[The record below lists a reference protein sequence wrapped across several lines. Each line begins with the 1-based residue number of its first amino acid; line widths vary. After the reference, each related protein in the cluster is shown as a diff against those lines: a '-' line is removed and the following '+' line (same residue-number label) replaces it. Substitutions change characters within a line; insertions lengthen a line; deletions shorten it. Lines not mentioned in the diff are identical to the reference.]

1 MSRWTGSLDEA
12 LATARDKRG
21 AAERL
26 GVHAG
31 TVRSYIEKHRP
42 ELMERWSALPAGGA
56 FAGRRGVPMARPGQA
71 RADELVDEALADLAA
86 AGWPLSPHNPQKHD
100 VVRLVLQL
108 YAITGSIA
116 LPYGWVRSTIV
127 AMRDAG
133 CAAPTPASV
142 RWYRS
147 KLSTEP
153 DDFLDVPGVD
163 PDLIADL
170 AEDAYR

>member
-1 MSRWTGSLDEA
+1 MSGWTEGLDEA

-31 TVRSYIEKHRP
+31 TVRSHIEKRRP

-56 FAGRRGVPMARPGQA
+56 FAGRRGVPMARPGQD

-86 AGWPLSPHNPQKHD
+86 AGRPPSPHNPQRHD

-108 YAITGSIA
+108 YAITGSIS
-116 LPYGWVRSTIV
+116 LPYGWVRATIV
-127 AMRDAG
+127 AMQDAG

-142 RWYRS
+142 RWYRCQLAS
-147 KLSTEP
+147 APERFS
-153 DDFLDVPGVD
+153 DVPGVD

-170 AEDAYR
+170 AEDAYC